1 MADKICL
8 PLTTP
13 LLLHKARCGASSR
26 WKHLPLSRNWWKMHS
41 LHNCL
46 SINIASHHLCLALN
60 LSRSNTV
67 QYHMNQYETAA
78 VQFLSA
84 SYLEASVPFCK
95 GQSAKSSKGWERE
108 VAGLE
113 SAHSLLASAS
123 HIKTLDAAAST
134 RHGAPTI
141 LQNAAIK
148 KCAITTLYQN
158 SCILQDKISM
168 LSASES
174 FWIFIQNLLEACTQ
188 RHIWHEP
195 CALCDQA
202 NSGTCHDA

>member
-84 SYLEASVPFCK
+84 SYLEASVPFC
-95 GQSAKSSKGWERE
+95 
-108 VAGLE
+108 
-113 SAHSLLASAS
+113 
-123 HIKTLDAAAST
+123 
-134 RHGAPTI
+134 
-141 LQNAAIK
+141 
-148 KCAITTLYQN
+148 QN

-174 FWIFIQNLLEACTQ
+174 FWIFIQNLLKACTQ

-195 CALCDQA
+195 CALYDQA